1 MQMWNLEHCIYGFEK
16 AFLCVKSLVA
26 RSNSNSNKSQIKFS
40 PPEPQE
46 ILNVRK
52 LKKFYPSK

>member
-1 MQMWNLEHCIYGFEK
+1 MQMWNLENCIYGFEK

-26 RSNSNSNKSQIKFS
+26 RSNSNSNKSQIKIS

-52 LKKFYPSK
+52 